1 MFNLIANS
9 LDPISQELKD
19 RTISF
24 NGAKLKKK
32 KKKKV
37 QWGGEVRTLMID
49 SLRRNGTCSLVSY

>member
-24 NGAKLKKK
+24 NGSKLKKK
-32 KKKKV
+32 SAM
-37 QWGGEVRTLMID
+37 G
-49 SLRRNGTCSLVSY
+49 RRSEDFDDR